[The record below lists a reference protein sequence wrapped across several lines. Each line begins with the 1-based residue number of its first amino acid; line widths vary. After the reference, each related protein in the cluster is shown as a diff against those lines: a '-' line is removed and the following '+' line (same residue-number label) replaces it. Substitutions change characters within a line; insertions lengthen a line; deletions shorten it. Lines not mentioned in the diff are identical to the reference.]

1 MKFSR
6 PIEFNPT
13 SSNDFTF
20 DEYALDVLAAP
31 FRGLEGLGHG
41 IYNLGDFVS
50 FDVLPD
56 WDEQRLLGRSKTT
69 AGSLVEGITQF
80 AVPFG
85 AIGKGLS
92 YAGKAARAGTA
103 TGVLGKAGKAMTKTG
118 SGKFT
123 DLNGLG
129 YLSAG
134 MASDFVAF
142 DGQEQRLSN
151 LIQQFPELQNPV
163 TEFLAADEGD
173 SELLGRTKNVLE
185 GILIELGVGAVLKPF
200 MAGLRAVKT
209 RGREISKGASKE
221 DAVKSALLEYGDDMA
236 SDSYVAL
243 DAAQIKQSDGLGQ
256 QTFSAR
262 KSGTFSDEIDSS
274 TMELLKTG
282 RKVETIKGKT
292 YETISPTGGPAPSI
306 DNVLKSLSKNANS
319 PEVKKLAQG
328 LRKIIKDQD
337 DKDVLVTLSDDA
349 GDPSKIRGG
358 STNKVQGSY
367 SPSKDRIVL
376 FPKADEQT
384 LVHEMLH
391 GVTARKIN
399 AWVKH
404 GGDER
409 AVTLENIDNVIKNR
423 KAPKPIRELAS
434 SFKEAMEEFKRLQ
447 KTGYGPTEQGKML
460 YAFKDL
466 DEFLVA
472 AFTDYDLQKLLRRMP
487 SSDNRTV
494 FQKIVDA
501 VKDMLGYSH
510 RADGSLLDKVLRDSA
525 QIISA
530 GRPEYIGKA
539 SLVER
544 GLWSI
549 KSTTRSLTSD
559 QLSKLREDKNLPEK
573 LRKDGSH
580 PTQIATTVTTYKK
593 VKPQLNEGKT
603 IDFGAGKNIANKA
616 GIKADTYEPFPE
628 KDFDPTF
635 SDASTIPDNS
645 YDNVINNAVLNV
657 VPQDI
662 RDGIVKDIG
671 RILKPGG
678 KGFVNV
684 RGKDV
689 FGAKHTVVNKDNAEV
704 IVDSTGA
711 YQKGFTDNELVDYLE
726 DVLGDGFD
734 VRISSKEFG
743 TVSAVITKRSDDAM
757 ASVRGDLSETLD
769 KITARNVE
777 TGGVQAVRGTGA
789 GKMKDPKTGEITSTI
804 DGGLQQQEL
813 DTLLEAGSE
822 KLLKEG
828 KVGAEFTEGKAN
840 AIAVQEMADA
850 TGADKGTLEGLLN
863 ASAGDKLAQQR
874 IAGRMLALRR
884 FMGANGLDLIE
895 MAEQYSKGVKDGQ
908 PDELLA
914 ATIKSKM
921 DMQLHIQARASE
933 LASGFGQ
940 GLRSTQFKAKVGLS
954 PKEIANTKLR
964 QEYLRRR
971 GGMDINDIVNN
982 ILMAKDGSGDDLF
995 NTIIALNKTVR
1006 GANGGMFTKMVRE
1019 YYINSLLWGPRTM
1032 TVNFLGN
1039 GISSNIRQFERYI
1052 GGWLSADPK
1061 LRAGVVNSWSL
1072 GVFSKELWTFFS
1084 KAWKAGDSLLDNAG
1098 GTFKGDVGNEQA
1110 VGAITGENMGQALD
1124 ALRGTKG
1131 ALEGADTFK
1140 TAIDYIGKAVRIPSK
1155 FLVSTDELYKQLEF
1169 RRRAMAQL
1177 WMQAGERGLTN
1188 PEDIAKYVTETV
1200 EGLVTNSGRHFSEAS
1215 LIKDASDA
1223 ADKMDF
1229 KDHVERERFMADNVE
1244 QARAEKLEF
1253 AREKGLV
1260 DNDEDLGA
1268 LQQLSEQWVEPNLQ
1282 SARNVTFT
1290 DELTDPVSKGIQQL
1304 FSKMPMGWIIMPFIK
1319 APTNILKFS
1328 FGRALA
1334 LFRVGY
1340 EAAAEK
1346 VFPGLTANRDTFI
1359 KQLNSEDALVRA
1371 EAQGK
1376 LATGVVMNTA
1386 LLTTM
1391 FAFKDKIT
1399 GGGPLDTRQKRMWEA
1414 AGNRPYSIKIGD
1426 TWVSYQRLDPIATM
1440 VGVAADMISVMD
1452 DSIHAYDAEIG
1463 EKALAAMMVTFARN
1477 VTNKSYLAGIDQFMK
1492 AMTQPEKSAEATLS
1506 RIAAGFVPNVLYQG
1520 QSLEGDQE
1528 LKEIRSLGDAFYKKL
1543 PGLSDRLDLRR
1554 NILGE
1559 AYEAEMFEAGPSEV
1573 INPFNPIAFSTKTND
1588 PILTEMA
1595 NLHHGFSPPSHK
1607 LSRLVDLT
1615 QFTASNGRS
1624 AYDRWLELHS
1634 EVKVRNKTLR
1644 QALQGLINSKR
1655 YKSLDPRSTPGL
1667 PSPRASLI
1675 TRVLSD
1681 YRSKALK
1688 QMLQEFPEAKRMYDQ
1703 ASSAKTMSRRGA
1715 SYDDVLSLLQQ

>member
-92 YAGKAARAGTA
+92 YAGKAARAGRA

-209 RGREISKGASKE
+209 RGREVAKGASKE
-221 DAVKSALLEYGDDMA
+221 DAVKSALLEYGDELGVTKDLPILPVG
-236 SDSYVAL
+236 VARKELKKAEDELAELL
-243 DAAQIKQSDGLGQ
+243 DGPDWQGDIGGGVSPKAVELQEKVAAAEARVQEARADRVRQAEPQNADEIIARIDELDDGVDVNVSFAGEDKLILQDVIDARPPRQPYKTNLEAKRGLEGSRGPDYLKRRLLKKFPIKGADEADAKDVTEFIETIGGRMFDDVSLSVVSN
-256 QTFSAR
+256 FSAAGRFDFASKLVTIR
-262 KSGTFSDEIDSS
+262 KQTIEAGNLSRTAIH
-274 TMELLKTG
+274 ELWHAASRYLPGADVKRLTSQFTKA
-282 RKVETIKGKT
+282 RKKFM
-292 YETISPTGGPAPSI
+292 A
-306 DNVLKSLSKNANS
+306 DLSKKAKNEKLTHKQRLEAAKELSGFKKGDYTTANYRFS
-319 PEVKKLAQG
+319 E
-328 LRKIIKDQD
+328 
-337 DKDVLVTLSDDA
+337 
-349 GDPSKIRGG
+349 
-358 STNKVQGSY
+358 
-367 SPSKDRIVL
+367 
-376 FPKADEQT
+376 
-384 LVHEMLH
+384 
-391 GVTARKIN
+391 
-399 AWVKH
+399 
-404 GGDER
+404 
-409 AVTLENIDNVIKNR
+409 
-423 KAPKPIRELAS
+423 
-434 SFKEAMEEFKRLQ
+434 
-447 KTGYGPTEQGKML
+447 
-460 YAFKDL
+460 L
-466 DEFLVA
+466 DEFFTEEMTDAFFRNLDAKDALAAPGTIKRVA
-472 AFTDYDLQKLLRRMP
+472 QEIAILLKDMFASMKSKLGIDQR
-487 SSDNRTV
+487 
-494 FQKIVDA
+494 QKIFNDFLKQRN
-501 VKDMLGYSH
+501 VKKQRSGP
-510 RADGSLLDKVLRDSA
+510 LDWR
-525 QIISA
+525 
-530 GRPEYIGKA
+530 
-539 SLVER
+539 
-544 GLWSI
+544 
-549 KSTTRSLTSD
+549 T
-559 QLSKLREDKNLPEK
+559 
-573 LRKDGSH
+573 
-580 PTQIATTVTTYKK
+580 
-593 VKPQLNEGKT
+593 
-603 IDFGAGKNIANKA
+603 
-616 GIKADTYEPFPE
+616 
-628 KDFDPTF
+628 
-635 SDASTIPDNS
+635 
-645 YDNVINNAVLNV
+645 
-657 VPQDI
+657 
-662 RDGIVKDIG
+662 
-671 RILKPGG
+671 G
-678 KGFVNV
+678 KG
-684 RGKDV
+684 
-689 FGAKHTVVNKDNAEV
+689 T
-704 IVDSTGA
+704 
-711 YQKGFTDNELVDYLE
+711 
-726 DVLGDGFD
+726 
-734 VRISSKEFG
+734 
-743 TVSAVITKRSDDAM
+743 TKALPNLD
-757 ASVRGDLSETLD
+757 ETLD

-789 GKMKDPKTGEITSTI
+789 GRMKDPKTGEITSTI

-813 DTLLEAGSE
+813 DGLLEAGSE
-822 KLLKEG
+822 KLIKEG
-828 KVGAEFTEGKAN
+828 KVGEQFTEGKAN

-850 TGADKGTLEGLLN
+850 TGADKGTLEGVLN
-863 ASAGDKLAQQR
+863 ASAGDKIAQQR

-884 FMGANGLDLIE
+884 FMGANGLDLIDF
-895 MAEQYSKGVKDGQ
+895 AGQYAKSVKDGQ
-908 PDELLA
+908 PDQLLE

-954 PKEIANTKLR
+954 PKEISNTKLR

-982 ILMAKDGSGDDLF
+982 IMMAKEGNGDDLF

-1019 YYINSLLWGPRTM
+1019 YYINALLWGPRTM

-1061 LRAGVVNSWSL
+1061 LRAGVVHSWSM

-1098 GTFKGDVGNEQA
+1098 GAFKGDVGNEQA
-1110 VGAITGENMGQALD
+1110 VGAITGENMGQAWD

-1140 TAIDYIGKAVRIPSK
+1140 TAIDFIGKAVRIPSK

-1188 PEDIAKYVTETV
+1188 PEDIAKYVTESV

-1215 LIKDASDA
+1215 LIKDASEA
-1223 ADKMDF
+1223 ADKLDF
-1229 KDHVERERFMADNVE
+1229 KEHVERERFMADHVE

-1268 LQQLSEQWVEPNLQ
+1268 LQQLSEKWVEPNLQ

-1290 DELTDPVSKGIQQL
+1290 DELTDPVSQGIQKL

-1334 LFRVGY
+1334 PFRVGY
-1340 EAAAEK
+1340 EAAAGK

-1399 GGGPLDTRQKRMWEA
+1399 GGGPLDTRQKRIWEA
-1414 AGNRPYSIKIGD
+1414 AGNRPYSIKVGD

-1573 INPFNPIAFSTKTND
+1573 INPFNPVAFSTKTND

-1615 QFTASNGRS
+1615 QFTSSNGRS

-1655 YKSLDPRSTPGL
+1655 YRSLDPRSTPGL

-1675 TRVLSD
+1675 TRVLGD

-1715 SYDDVLSLLQQ
+1715 SYDDVLSILQQ

>member
-92 YAGKAARAGTA
+92 YAGKAARAGKA

-123 DLNGLG
+123 DLNALG

-163 TEFLAADEGD
+163 TEFLAADEDD
-173 SELLGRTKNVLE
+173 SELMGRAKNVLE

-221 DAVKSALLEYGDDMA
+221 DAVKSALLEYGDEMKAEVDVPTPTKA
-236 SDSYVAL
+236 EAL
-243 DAAQIKQSDGLGQ
+243 DEPKDVVE
-256 QTFSAR
+256 T
-262 KSGTFSDEIDSS
+262 TEV
-274 TMELLKTG
+274 
-282 RKVETIKGKT
+282 KVEEPKKAKRKT
-292 YETISPTGGPAPSI
+292 
-306 DNVLKSLSKNANS
+306 K
-319 PEVKKLAQG
+319 
-328 LRKIIKDQD
+328 
-337 DKDVLVTLSDDA
+337 
-349 GDPSKIRGG
+349 
-358 STNKVQGSY
+358 
-367 SPSKDRIVL
+367 
-376 FPKADEQT
+376 
-384 LVHEMLH
+384 
-391 GVTARKIN
+391 
-399 AWVKH
+399 
-404 GGDER
+404 
-409 AVTLENIDNVIKNR
+409 
-423 KAPKPIRELAS
+423 
-434 SFKEAMEEFKRLQ
+434 
-447 KTGYGPTEQGKML
+447 
-460 YAFKDL
+460 AFKKTL
-466 DEFLVA
+466 DA
-472 AFTDYDLQKLLRRMP
+472 
-487 SSDNRTV
+487 
-494 FQKIVDA
+494 
-501 VKDMLGYSH
+501 
-510 RADGSLLDKVLRDSA
+510 
-525 QIISA
+525 
-530 GRPEYIGKA
+530 
-539 SLVER
+539 
-544 GLWSI
+544 
-549 KSTTRSLTSD
+549 LTSD
-559 QLSKLREDKNLPEK
+559 AL
-573 LRKDGSH
+573 
-580 PTQIATTVTTYKK
+580 
-593 VKPQLNEGKT
+593 
-603 IDFGAGKNIANKA
+603 
-616 GIKADTYEPFPE
+616 
-628 KDFDPTF
+628 
-635 SDASTIPDNS
+635 
-645 YDNVINNAVLNV
+645 
-657 VPQDI
+657 
-662 RDGIVKDIG
+662 
-671 RILKPGG
+671 
-678 KGFVNV
+678 
-684 RGKDV
+684 
-689 FGAKHTVVNKDNAEV
+689 
-704 IVDSTGA
+704 
-711 YQKGFTDNELVDYLE
+711 
-726 DVLGDGFD
+726 
-734 VRISSKEFG
+734 
-743 TVSAVITKRSDDAM
+743 
-757 ASVRGDLSETLD
+757 
-769 KITARNVE
+769 E
-777 TGGVQAVRGTGA
+777 TGGVQAVRRTGA

-971 GGMDINDIVNN
+971 GGMDINAIVNN
-982 ILMAKDGSGDDLF
+982 ILMAKEGSGDDLF

-1110 VGAITGENMGQALD
+1110 VGAITGENVGQAWD

-1131 ALEGADTFK
+1131 SLEGADTFK
-1140 TAIDYIGKAVRIPSK
+1140 TAIDYLGKVVRIPSK

-1229 KDHVERERFMADNVE
+1229 KDHVERERFMADHVE

-1304 FSKMPMGWIIMPFIK
+1304 FSKMPMGWIVMPFIK

-1328 FGRALA
+1328 FGRLLA
-1334 LFRVGY
+1334 PARVGY
-1340 EAAAEK
+1340 EAVAEK
-1346 VFPGLTANRDTFI
+1346 AFPGLTANRDTFI

-1386 LLTTM
+1386 LLITM

-1399 GGGPLDTRQKRMWEA
+1399 GGGPLDTRQKRIWEA

-1452 DSIHAYDAEIG
+1452 DSVHPYDAEIG

-1477 VTNKSYLAGIDQFMK
+1477 VTNKSYLAGMDQFMK
-1492 AMTQPEKSAEATLS
+1492 AMTQPERSAEATLS

-1573 INPFNPIAFSTKTND
+1573 INPFNPIAFSTRTND

-1634 EVKVRNKTLR
+1634 EVKIRNKTLR
-1644 QALQGLINSKR
+1644 QALQSLINSKR
-1655 YKSLDPRSTPGL
+1655 YKALDPRSTPGL